1 MDKPTPRINSSMLSQ
16 YINTTVRIVG
26 KVMQLQEPN
35 ALIESSDH
43 GQISVSLNPGTTFTS
58 QYVEIIGIVQQD
70 LSVQELTS
78 TSFGEDFDLDNYNS
92 LVELTRKY
100 TEIF

>member
-1 MDKPTPRINSSMLSQ
+1 MDKPTPRINSSMLGQ
-16 YINTTVRIVG
+16 HTNKTVRIVG
-26 KVMQLQEPN
+26 KVMQLQEGS

-43 GQISVSLNPGTTFTS
+43 GQISVSLNPGTTFSTP
-58 QYVEIIGIVQQD
+58 YVEIIGIVQQD

-78 TSFGEDFDLDNYNS
+78 SGFGENFDLDNYNS
-92 LVELTRKY
+92 LVELSRKY